1 MDAICSP
8 SQSGNSS
15 ARSLIWGIVSQTI
28 YKLIPSPAY
37 KTRRMVLQMFGAKL
51 DPTSRVRGGV
61 KISAPWNLSIGRK
74 SSIGEGAIIWA
85 HAPIEIGARSV
96 ISQYCFVSSARW
108 KNNDPKKPEERAP
121 ITIGNDVWI
130 ATESVV
136 LGGQSIPNGV
146 LIGARS
152 TVWGTITPW
161 TIATGHPAKSRRER
175 PYKGPRV

>member
-1 MDAICSP
+1 M
-8 SQSGNSS
+8 SS
-15 ARSLIWGIVSQTI
+15 LCAPTQGGSWGVRPMMWAMVSKTL

-37 KTRRMVLQMFGAKL
+37 KLRRGVLQLFGAQL

-61 KISAPWNLSIGRK
+61 VISAPWNLTIGRK

-85 HAPIEIGARSV
+85 HAPIKIGARSV

-108 KNNDPKKPEERAP
+108 IDDDPTKPEKPAEL
-121 ITIGNDVWI
+121 TIGDDVWI

-136 LGGQSIPNGV
+136 IGGQSIPNGV
-146 LIGARS
+146 LVGARS
-152 TVWGTITPW
+152 TVWDTIDPW

-175 PYKGPRV
+175 PYKGPKL